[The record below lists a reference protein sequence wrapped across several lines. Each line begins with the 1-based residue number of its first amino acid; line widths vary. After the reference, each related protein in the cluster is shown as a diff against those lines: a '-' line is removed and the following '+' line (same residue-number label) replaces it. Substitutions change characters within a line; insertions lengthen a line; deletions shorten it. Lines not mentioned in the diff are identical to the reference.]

1 MGEQLHLLQGG
12 EPADVR
18 VALAVGAL
26 LRAHGGE
33 RGEDLPPGLVQLQ
46 SDQERAWFIREKYS
60 SWITPVFERK
70 KNILKNFFGGL
81 QCVGHFFAHVAHDIF
96 LRDFWN
102 LESCR
107 SKQARYQLSL
117 PSPCLATHFPA

>member
-12 EPADVR
+12 QPADVG

-46 SDQERAWFIREKYS
+46 SDQGGERSWFIRGEK
-60 SWITPVFERK
+60 
-70 KNILKNFFGGL
+70 
-81 QCVGHFFAHVAHDIF
+81 
-96 LRDFWN
+96 
-102 LESCR
+102 ESN
-107 SKQARYQLSL
+107 
-117 PSPCLATHFPA
+117 